1 MRFMRLISNELLKLH
16 VRRKN
21 YIFIGF
27 LLAITVA
34 AGLIMKQTMHGLTAY
49 GFAAKLQPVLNYPIL
64 LFMIIYGA
72 QTIAEEFKEGTI
84 KQLLIR
90 PPSRSVILLSK
101 YATGVTVMTGILLFS
116 CLASI
121 ITGLVL
127 FENSDDYTLLTV
139 FKSFLYAVPSDLF
152 YFTLALL
159 IGTAVASVPLALS
172 LSIILHLVGGGI
184 SAMIAK
190 YEWSKFIVLNHLN
203 LRHFDSDPH
212 IGGTG
217 ASPYPD
223 INLFGSLLINAV
235 YLAAFLVLACY
246 VFYRKE
252 VK

>member
-21 YIFIGF
+21 YLFAGF
-27 LLAITVA
+27 LLALTIG
-34 AGLIMKQTMHGLTAY
+34 AGLIMRQTMHGLT
-49 GFAAKLQPVLNYPIL
+49 GFDFAAKLQPVLNYPIL

-101 YATGVTVMTGILLFS
+101 YATGVTVLIGILLFS
-116 CLASI
+116 CLAAV
-121 ITGLVL
+121 ITGLLL
-127 FENSDDYTLLTV
+127 FENGGDYTLLTV
-139 FKSFLYAVPSDLF
+139 IKAYLYAIPGDLF

-159 IGTAVASVPLALS
+159 IGTAVTSVPLALS
-172 LSIILHLVGGGI
+172 LSIILHLTGGGI
-184 SAMIAK
+184 RAVIAK
-190 YEWSKFIVLNHLN
+190 YGWSKFVVLNHLN

-217 ASPYPD
+217 AAPYPD
-223 INLFGSLLINAV
+223 INLYGSLLINAV
-235 YLAAFLVLACY
+235 YLAAFLGLACY